1 MGGMGLKK
9 TLFWVGVT
17 GAGAV
22 IGPFFIELAADKLP
36 IPGLKRFVGYIHR
49 GPNTGGN

>member
-1 MGGMGLKK
+1 MKGMGLKK

-22 IGPFFIELAADKLP
+22 LGPFALELAADKLP
-36 IPGLKRFVGYIHR
+36 IPGLQRFVAYIHR
-49 GPNTGGN
+49 GPNGGN